1 METALLGLI
10 DAENMDDAKKMVDE
24 KLWKEEVNEEG
35 LLTGEREEY
44 NDEQGNLDREKVV
57 SFIDRSKQAC
67 QLRIDEMN
75 EAMCEG
81 WEENLETMLDMP
93 FAEVDAL
100 ICQYILGMDH
110 IRTPFQKLDDTIEYL
125 ERIYEEK
132 KKQIGA
138 LPRPR
143 KEGRGEDAVPNQE
156 DLLKLQKAVK
166 NLKADWFPEEFGHL
180 RDDSGE
186 PGQAA

>member
-1 METALLGLI
+1 ME
-10 DAENMDDAKKMVDE
+10 EAKKMVDE
-24 KLWKEEVNEEG
+24 KLWRENDNEEG

-44 NDEQGNLDREKVV
+44 NDEEGNLKKEKVEM
-57 SFIDRSKQAC
+57 FIERSKQAC

-125 ERIYEEK
+125 EKIYEEK

-143 KEGRGEDAVPNQE
+143 KVGKGEDAVPMQE

-180 RDDSGE
+180 RDDSE
-186 PGQAA
+186 AVAA